1 MTKFSTLFIALFILV
16 ETTNAQQGRAL
27 LQSGPMVGYSE
38 MTEVLLWVQTTE
50 AAAVR
55 IDYAV
60 KGQRMRS
67 LSTRTVN
74 THPDQAFVAKLIADQ
89 VEPGQKYTYQVFING
104 QAVELPYATEF
115 QSQSLWQW
123 REDPP
128 SFSMAVGSCTYIN
141 EPDVD
146 RPGEP
151 YGQDMGIFQAIQKK
165 DPDAMLWMGDN
176 IYLREVDWFTKRGIQ
191 HRYTHMRS
199 QPALQ
204 PFLAN
209 VHHYAIWDDHDY
221 GPNDS
226 DRTYIHKEKT
236 REAFE
241 LFWGNP
247 TTGLPG
253 QEGITS
259 AFQWGDIDFFLL
271 DNRTFRSP
279 NNCKT
284 CTPELLGEVQLNW
297 LIESLTSSLA
307 PFKIVAIGGQVLNPA
322 ARFENY
328 ANRHAPERSELL
340 RRIEE
345 EGITGVI
352 FISGDR
358 HHTELSRL
366 TFDSGVDI
374 YDWTV
379 SPLTSTPVTKNE
391 HEGNTLR
398 MGGTYVNQQNFG
410 ILQVSGARTE
420 RALTM
425 SIFDQKGELLWKR
438 KVFQSK

>member
-1 MTKFSTLFIALFILV
+1 MLRIFLFLTPFFCFLFPGTV
-16 ETTNAQQGRAL
+16 FTQVKL

-38 MTEVLLWVQTTE
+38 MSEVLVWVQTTE
-50 AAAVR
+50 AANVR
-55 IDYAV
+55 IEYAI
-60 KGQRMRS
+60 KGKRMRP
-67 LSTRTVN
+67 LSTMTVM
-74 THPDQAFVAKLIADQ
+74 THRDQAFVAKLIADQ
-89 VEPGQKYTYQVFING
+89 LEPGHTYVYQLFING
-104 QAVELPYATEF
+104 IAVELPYPTEF

-128 SFSMAVGSCTYIN
+128 AFSMAVGSCTYIN
-141 EPDVD
+141 EPEVD
-146 RPGEP
+146 RPGDP
-151 YGQDMGIFQAIQKK
+151 YGLDMGIFGSITEKS
-165 DPDAMLWMGDN
+165 PDAMLWLGDN
-176 IYLREVDWFTKRGIQ
+176 IYLREVDWFTRTGIL

-204 PFLAN
+204 PLLAN
-209 VHHYAIWDDHDY
+209 IHHYAIWDDHDY

-226 DRTYIHKEKT
+226 DRTFIHKDKT
-236 REAFE
+236 RDAFE

-253 QEGITS
+253 KAGITS
-259 AFQWGDIDFFLL
+259 YFQWADLDFFLM

-279 NNCKT
+279 NNCQT
-284 CTPELLGEVQLNW
+284 CKPSLLGEDQLNW
-297 LIESLTSSLA
+297 LIESLTTSNA

-328 ANRHAPERSELL
+328 ANRHAPERTELL

-345 EGITGVI
+345 EGIKGVI

-366 TFDSGVDI
+366 TFDSGIDV

-398 MGGTYVNQQNFG
+398 MGGTYVNEQNFG
-410 ILQVSGARTE
+410 ILDVSGPRHE

-425 SIFDQKGELLWKR
+425 SVFDKDGKLLWKR
-438 KVFQSK
+438 KVFQAK